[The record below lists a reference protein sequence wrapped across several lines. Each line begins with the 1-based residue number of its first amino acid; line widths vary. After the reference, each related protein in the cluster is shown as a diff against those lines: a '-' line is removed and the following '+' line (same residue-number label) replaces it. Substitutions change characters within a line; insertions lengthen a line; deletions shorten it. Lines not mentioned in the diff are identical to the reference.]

1 MKNIKIAPSILSA
14 NFTEMGS
21 AVKEIVACGADFI
34 HIDVMDGV
42 FVPNL
47 TFGMKMVKDIRPIT
61 SSVLD
66 VHLMITKPERYIE
79 EFAKAGSD
87 YITIHYEA
95 CEKPVIEVLKDIR
108 KLGVKSAVSIKPDTS
123 VEVLKDLLPYCDMI
137 LIMSVY
143 PGFGGQKYIEES
155 TERIKK
161 VKEYIDASPYD
172 ILLEV
177 DGGITLENVKKVKDA
192 GADTLVAGSTVFN
205 ATDKKDVI
213 EKLRNI

>member
-1 MKNIKIAPSILSA
+1 
-14 NFTEMGS
+14 MGS

-123 VEVLKDLLPYCDMI
+123 VEVLKDLLPYVDMV
-137 LIMSVY
+137 LMMSVY
-143 PGFGGQKYIEES
+143 PGFGGQKYIPES
-155 TERIKK
+155 
-161 VKEYIDASPYD
+161 
-172 ILLEV
+172 
-177 DGGITLENVKKVKDA
+177 N
-192 GADTLVAGSTVFN
+192 
-205 ATDKKDVI
+205 
-213 EKLRNI
+213 

>member
-108 KLGVKSAVSIKPDTS
+108 KLGVKSAVSIKPDTN

-161 VKEYIDASPYD
+161 VKEYIDSSPYD